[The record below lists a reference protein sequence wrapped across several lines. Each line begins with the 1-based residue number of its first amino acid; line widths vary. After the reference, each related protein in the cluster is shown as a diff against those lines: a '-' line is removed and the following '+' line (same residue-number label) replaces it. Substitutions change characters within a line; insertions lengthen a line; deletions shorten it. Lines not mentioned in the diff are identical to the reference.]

1 MIQPYIDT
9 DIEQLLT
16 TFEDNGGRVKF
27 YLYTIDSKENVYHKH
42 LEVAKQ
48 TLIEV
53 AKEINLYLDKIA
65 AKDKLNREKLFTM
78 DYDFTLLKSSGKE
91 IDLET
96 FMGWQYDAGAHSV
109 LIQGLHSLFNEYFYY
124 NTPEDSKHIVK
135 REDENTIKGLAYAF
149 LNPPYGFHINKNLYD
164 TGAFFLNCCDTL
176 FTDLSQIEVYEW
188 STDCSNYFDIG
199 KDWWGTFFYTV
210 YNPLRDCYIGI
221 VASESD

>member
-9 DIEQLLT
+9 DIEQLLS
-16 TFEDNGGRVKF
+16 TFKEGAGVIDFK
-27 YLYTIDSKENVYHKH
+27 LYSVGTALTSPYQKH

-53 AKEINLYLDKIA
+53 AKEINSYLDRVAVKN
-65 AKDKLNREKLFTM
+65 KRRREDFFTM

-91 IDLET
+91 ITVSEFIGNAVTLEKHKERL
-96 FMGWQYDAGAHSV
+96 QRLPESA
-109 LIQGLHSLFNEYFYY
+109 IYY
-124 NTPEDSKHIVK
+124 NYCKPYKERTMGSGFTYAFFESPYGISIKRK
-135 REDENTIKGLAYAF
+135 REAERDNYTNGKFFFEFCYA
-149 LNPPYGFHINKNLYD
+149 
-164 TGAFFLNCCDTL
+164 L